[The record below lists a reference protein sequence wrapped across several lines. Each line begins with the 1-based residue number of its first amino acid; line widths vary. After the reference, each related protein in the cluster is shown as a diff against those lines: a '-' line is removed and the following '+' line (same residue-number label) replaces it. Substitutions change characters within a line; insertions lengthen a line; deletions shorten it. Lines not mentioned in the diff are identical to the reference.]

1 MNSSKHELPT
11 LDTLSQKMA
20 LRQTRKKISV
30 VTSWPVPKTI
40 KQVRSFLGFSG
51 FYRRLLKNYAG
62 IARPLNDLLVGIS
75 NKKDKRK
82 RAVPFHWGESPQNAS
97 DELKRRLSSAPIL
110 AYADIIKNHTK
121 SILLPPPVDL
131 ALCFII
137 RRTMWIVSFLMQV
150 EVCVQVKIPYSQTRG
165 FGTQMGSNRKQ
176 VAQRATIAHLSPM
189 CQGRISFQK
198 IQTHL
203 SFNACSCYMKV
214 SKGSNQKQQRKSGN
228 TIFPIIRSIGIFLRR
243 SRAANSLVGGPIW
256 SKFELIHNIMHVL
269 VTSKFE
275 KDRININRDYVM
287 IRFFRRSRAAN
298 SVVSGGI
305 CPKFKLV

>member
-1 MNSSKHELPT
+1 MT
-11 LDTLSQKMA
+11 LA
-20 LRQTRKKISV
+20 
-30 VTSWPVPKTI
+30 
-40 KQVRSFLGFSG
+40 
-51 FYRRLLKNYAG
+51 
-62 IARPLNDLLVGIS
+62 
-75 NKKDKRK
+75 
-82 RAVPFHWGESPQNAS
+82 
-97 DELKRRLSSAPIL
+97 
-110 AYADIIKNHTK
+110 
-121 SILLPPPVDL
+121 ILLSWAGRFESYLV
-131 ALCFII
+131 
-137 RRTMWIVSFLMQV
+137 
-150 EVCVQVKIPYSQTRG
+150 
-165 FGTQMGSNRKQ
+165 KQ

-298 SVVSGGI
+298 SVVSGVI